1 MVKAGALRLV
11 QMHPGS
17 RQMPQWE
24 YATIHLNELPK
35 CTDEL
40 DLLNDAG
47 EVGWELVSI
56 TANKVAYLKRHVA
69 GSAAPST
76 KSPRRKVTDN

>member
-1 MVKAGALRLV
+1 
-11 QMHPGS
+11 
-17 RQMPQWE
+17 MPQWE

-56 TANKVAYLKRHVA
+56 TANKVAYLKRYVA
-69 GSAAPST
+69 GSTAPST
-76 KSPRRKVTDN
+76 KPPRRKLTDN